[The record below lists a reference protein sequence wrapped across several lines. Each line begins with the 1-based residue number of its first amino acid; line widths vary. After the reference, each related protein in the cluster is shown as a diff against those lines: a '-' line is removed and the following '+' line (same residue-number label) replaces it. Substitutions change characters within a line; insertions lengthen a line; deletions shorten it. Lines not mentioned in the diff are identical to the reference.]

1 MFTSNAPDPTVYN
14 ALVDCMRR
22 GASVRLT
29 LQNGELVER
38 FRTHDIIAP
47 KGPLQLFP
55 DMGKAKVRG
64 VARPDHEASVHGTFS
79 LRDIVS
85 VDDER
90 LALPYIVPP
99 AFPKQFPPP
108 DGWERVEIGRQA

>member
-1 MFTSNAPDPTVYN
+1 MPTSNDPDSTAYDT
-14 ALVDCMRR
+14 LVDCMRR

-29 LQNGELVER
+29 LQNGKVVER
-38 FRTHDIIAP
+38 FRAHDIIAP
-47 KGPLQLFP
+47 KGPLQLLP
-55 DMGKAKVRG
+55 DMRMAKVRG

-85 VDDER
+85 VEDER

-99 AFPKQFPPP
+99 AFAKQFPPP
-108 DGWERVEIGRQA
+108 DGWERLEIGHQA

>member
-1 MFTSNAPDPTVYN
+1 MPTSNAPDSTVYN
-14 ALVDCMRR
+14 TFVDCMRR

-29 LQNGELVER
+29 LRNGEVVDR

-47 KGPLQLFP
+47 TGPLQLLP

-64 VARPDHEASVHGTFS
+64 VSRPDHEASVHSTFS
-79 LRDIVS
+79 LHDIVL
-85 VDDER
+85 VEDER
-90 LALPYIVPP
+90 LALPYMVPP